1 MKSRSLI
8 LVALIGSLIGSVTGS
23 EISSAATV
31 PFSGIRP
38 FNVVVPASYNA
49 ATPAP
54 LVIALT
60 GYNQSGAQIEKYLHL
75 TPLAEANGFLY
86 VYPDG
91 TKDSRGVHFWNGT
104 PECCDFQSKKVD
116 DDSYIMS
123 IIDQISLQ
131 YSVDPNRIY
140 IIGHS
145 NGGFFAS
152 ALACRHSDRIAAI
165 VTIAGASF
173 TRVAACKPS
182 SPVSVLEIWGT
193 SDETFVGNHIRG
205 KPIPG
210 AITTFKNWGTVNGC
224 TGSTMILPDKLD
236 LDTKVSG
243 AETTVSEFQGCPA
256 QTAISFWRIAGA
268 GHSPVFTKGFD
279 QAMIDFLLAHPK
291 TPTN

>member
-8 LVALIGSLIGSVTGS
+8 LVAIMGSLMLSVAGS
-23 EISSAATV
+23 EISSATSV
-31 PFSGIRP
+31 SFNGIRP
-38 FNVVVPASYNA
+38 FHVVVPVSYDP

-60 GYNQSGAQIEKYLHL
+60 GYNQSGAQVEKYLHL

-91 TKDSRGVHFWNGT
+91 TKDSHGVHFWNGT
-104 PECCDFQSKKVD
+104 PECCDFQSQKVD
-116 DDSYIMS
+116 DDSYIMA

-145 NGGFFAS
+145 NGGFLAN
-152 ALACRHSDRIAAI
+152 ALACRHADRIAAI
-165 VTIAGASF
+165 VTIAGASY

-182 SPVSVLEIWGT
+182 APVSVLEIWGT
-193 SDETFVGNHIRG
+193 KDETFVGNHIRG
-205 KPIPG
+205 KAIPG
-210 AITTFKNWGTVNGC
+210 ALTTFKNWGTINGC
-224 TGSTMILPDKLD
+224 TGSTMILSDKLD
-236 LDTKVSG
+236 LELKMPG
-243 AETTVSEFQGCPA
+243 AKTTVSEFQGCPA

-268 GHSPVFTKGFD
+268 GHSPALSKEFG